1 MALCT
6 RGQMGDVME
15 TELSQ
20 ERMPAQIHH
29 QGVELELCSALL
41 NKEGGGVNW
50 PHKLAPALCPG
61 SWRVYQMSPSQTQ
74 KV

>member
-1 MALCT
+1 MALCI

-20 ERMPAQIHH
+20 KRMSAQIHH

-41 NKEGGGVNW
+41 SRE
-50 PHKLAPALCPG
+50 
-61 SWRVYQMSPSQTQ
+61 
-74 KV
+74 